1 MAKMGRPKSENAKKK
16 TLSIR
21 VEDALYE
28 RICNYAE
35 QHQLTV
41 TEVVLQGL
49 DKVCPTLNSI
59 KPFFFREGEL
69 IWQQHE
75 KTCGGVPC
83 EKARCSAAPISGM
96 RILTRT
102 RWDGANTSTQMIL

>member
-28 RICNYAE
+28 RIYAYAE

-41 TEVVLQGL
+41 TEVVLREL
-49 DKVCPTLNSI
+49 DKVLTLNSI
-59 KPFFFREGEL
+59 KPFFREREL
-69 IWQQHE
+69 IWQRHK
-75 KTCGGVPC
+75 KTCGDASC
-83 EKARCSAAPISGM
+83 EKARCSAVPISGM
-96 RILTRT
+96 RILTQT
-102 RWDGANTSTQMIL
+102 RWGGASTSTQMTL

>member
-1 MAKMGRPKSENAKKK
+1 MTKVGRPKSENAKKK

-21 VEDALYE
+21 VDYALYE

-49 DKVCPTLNSI
+49 DKVLSDL
-59 KPFFFREGEL
+59 K
-69 IWQQHE
+69 
-75 KTCGGVPC
+75 
-83 EKARCSAAPISGM
+83 
-96 RILTRT
+96 
-102 RWDGANTSTQMIL
+102 